1 MISRSFFS
9 VQAHKRGLSCQNSN
23 CFAERRTYSRLGTTT
38 RLNFKTST
46 ATPNATAVVHR
57 EKPCIATFATSMA
70 SPAPSPFLAKCSP
83 THWPKFQPGD
93 IFVCTGKGQFLG
105 HAVLVV
111 DVAVTR
117 TGKRPFS
124 SPRPPACDIHLI
136 RNLKKPFR
144 SPWFMTDGSE
154 KRLLL
159 SLTPFK
165 ATDLRHY

>member
-1 MISRSFFS
+1 MVSRSFFS
-9 VQAHKRGLSCQNSN
+9 VQAHKRGLSCRNSN
-23 CFAERRTYSRLGTTT
+23 CFAERRTYSRPGTTT

-93 IFVCTGKGQFLG
+93 IFVCSGKGQFLG

-111 DVAVTR
+111 DVAVNKD
-117 TGKRPFS
+117 GKKAFLLAEAPRLRHS
-124 SPRPPACDIHLI
+124 SHPQ
-136 RNLKKPFR
+136 LKK
-144 SPWFMTDGSE
+144 TI
-154 KRLLL
+154 
-159 SLTPFK
+159 SLPLVH
-165 ATDLRHY
+165 DRRQ